1 MKRYVLAILFVG
13 LFVVQGYSQ
22 DNQSPSGQDTP
33 QAVTEALALASATS
47 EKSAQPEEI
56 SIYGEIKAVNQ
67 AASSATVQYYDYD
80 SDQEKSI
87 EITADTNTKIENAA
101 TINDIKQG
109 NWTDVIYAI
118 INGKNIAKSIV
129 VEKEEDTPAETPKAE
144 ENVQQ

>member
-1 MKRYVLAILFVG
+1 MRRYVLAILFVG

-33 QAVTEALALASATS
+33 QVATEAPALAPAAS
-47 EKSAQPEEI
+47 EKSAPPEEI

-67 AASSATVQYYDYD
+67 AASSVTVQYYDYD

-87 EITADTNTKIENAA
+87 EIMTDSNTKMENAA

-109 NWTDVIYAI
+109 NWADVIYAI

-144 ENVQQ
+144 ESVQQ

>member
-13 LFVVQGYSQ
+13 FFVVQGYSQ

-33 QAVTEALALASATS
+33 QVAAETPALAPAAS

-67 AASSATVQYYDYD
+67 AANSITVQYYDYD
-80 SDQEKSI
+80 SDNEKSI
-87 EITADTNTKIENAA
+87 DITADSTTKMENAA

-109 NWTDVIYAI
+109 NWADIIYAI

-129 VEKEEDTPAETPKAE
+129 VEKEDAPAATPKAE
-144 ENVQQ
+144 ESVQQ

>member
-1 MKRYVLAILFVG
+1 MKRYVLAIVFVG

-33 QAVTEALALASATS
+33 QVATEAPALAPAAS

-67 AASSATVQYYDYD
+67 AASSIMVQYYDYD

-87 EITADTNTKIENAA
+87 EITADTNTKIENVA
-101 TINDIKQG
+101 TINNIKQD
-109 NWTDVIYAI
+109 NWADIIYAI

-129 VEKEEDTPAETPKAE
+129 VEKEEDTPAETPRTE
-144 ENVQQ
+144 ESVQQ

>member
-22 DNQSPSGQDTP
+22 DNQSPSGQDTS
-33 QAVTEALALASATS
+33 QVATEAPALAPAAS
-47 EKSAQPEEI
+47 EKSTQSEEI

-67 AASSATVQYYDYD
+67 AASSVTVQYYDYD

-101 TINDIKQG
+101 TINSIKQDS
-109 NWTDVIYAI
+109 WADVIYTAA
-118 INGKNIAKSIV
+118 NGKNIAKSII

>member
-33 QAVTEALALASATS
+33 QVSTEAPALAPAAP
-47 EKSAQPEEI
+47 EKSAQSEEI

-67 AASSATVQYYDYD
+67 AANSITIQYYDYD

-101 TINDIKQG
+101 TITNIKQDS
-109 NWTDVIYAI
+109 WADVIYTVAS
-118 INGKNIAKSIV
+118 GKNIAKSII

-144 ENVQQ
+144 ESVQQ

>member
-13 LFVVQGYSQ
+13 LFAAQGYSQ
-22 DNQSPSGQDTP
+22 DNQPPSGQDTP
-33 QAVTEALALASATS
+33 QVATEAPALAPAAS
-47 EKSAQPEEI
+47 EKSAPPEEI
-56 SIYGEIKAVNQ
+56 SIYGEIKTVNP
-67 AASSATVQYYDYD
+67 AANSITVQYYDYD

-87 EITADTNTKIENAA
+87 EITADTNTKIENTA

-109 NWTDVIYAI
+109 NWADVIYAI

-144 ENVQQ
+144 ESVQQ

>member
-22 DNQSPSGQDTP
+22 DNQSPSGQDAP
-33 QAVTEALALASATS
+33 QAATEAPALAPATS
-47 EKSAQPEEI
+47 EKSTPPEEI
-56 SIYGEIKAVNQ
+56 SIYGEIKAVN
-67 AASSATVQYYDYD
+67 STSNSITVQYYDYD

-101 TINDIKQG
+101 TITNIKQG
-109 NWTDVIYAI
+109 NWADVIYAI
-118 INGKNIAKSIV
+118 VNGKNIAKSII

-144 ENVQQ
+144 ENAQQ

>member
-13 LFVVQGYSQ
+13 LFATQGYSQ

-33 QAVTEALALASATS
+33 QVATESPALAPTTS
-47 EKSAQPEEI
+47 NKSAQPEEI

-67 AASSATVQYYDYD
+67 AASSITVQYYDYD

-87 EITADTNTKIENAA
+87 EIAADTNTKIENAA
-101 TINDIKQG
+101 TITNIKQG
-109 NWTDVIYAI
+109 NWADVIYVI

-129 VEKEEDTPAETPKAE
+129 VEKEDTPAETPKAE
-144 ENVQQ
+144 GSAQQ

>member
-13 LFVVQGYSQ
+13 LFAAQGYSQ
-22 DNQSPSGQDTP
+22 DNQPPSGQDTP
-33 QAVTEALALASATS
+33 QVATEAPALAPAAS
-47 EKSAQPEEI
+47 EKSAPPEEI

-67 AASSATVQYYDYD
+67 AASSITVQYYDYD

-101 TINDIKQG
+101 TINNIKQG
-109 NWTDVIYAI
+109 NWADVIYAI

-129 VEKEEDTPAETPKAE
+129 VEKEEDTSAETPKAE
-144 ENVQQ
+144 ESVQQ